1 MKYDM
6 WTFDI
11 ARGFIIRHRMLL
23 DSDMTLPIWQKF
35 ETAPKPIPRPY
46 GWAIARGVI
55 VSSMEKM
62 AARYRECMVSFCP
75 NIMKRISIILV
86 TVLYVKRW
94 MLNEIPH
101 ASSRYSAG
109 LYDATWHVRQL
120 YDATNLLKLW
130 DSPNAHTSR
139 FVRSMEK
146 MAARYREGIVP
157 FQPNIIKS
165 ISIILVTV
173 WYFKRWTLNEIPHVN
188 CRYSAGIYNATSHVV
203 RQ

>member
-1 MKYDM
+1 M
-6 WTFDI
+6 
-11 ARGFIIRHRMLL
+11 
-23 DSDMTLPIWQKF
+23 LPIWQKF

-46 GWAIARGVI
+46 GWAITRVVI

-62 AARYRECMVSFCP
+62 AARYRECMASFHP

-86 TVLYVKRW
+86 AILYVKRW
-94 MLNEIPH
+94 LLNEIPH
-101 ASSRYSAG
+101 ASSRYRAG

-130 DSPNAHTSR
+130 DNPNAHTSR
-139 FVRSMEK
+139 IVRSMEK

-157 FQPNIIKS
+157 FQPNIMKS
-165 ISIILVTV
+165 ISNISVTV
-173 WYFKRWTLNEIPHVN
+173 WYFKRWVLNEIPLVN
-188 CRYSAGIYNATSHVV
+188 SRYSAGIYNATSHVV